1 MRPNMQRGGAGA
13 AQYGR
18 DASQYKQ
25 LRTLVVA
32 AALRGVAG
40 SLRARWLVGNRFW
53 WARVERNSQG
63 DGRPAVVVIPL
74 CGIRVVFFGVFGNQN
89 GFSAPCSRRFLA
101 PPGVQPSIG
110 QAQRSS
116 QTRAAALH
124 NFQSPKVARTHRSQH
139 AARGTRTMGASMPPK
154 HGALPALRA
163 KRAA

>member
-1 MRPNMQRGGAGA
+1 MQRGGAGA

-63 DGRPAVVVIPL
+63 DGRPAVVVIPT
-74 CGIRVVFFGVFGNQN
+74 C
-89 GFSAPCSRRFLA
+89 
-101 PPGVQPSIG
+101 
-110 QAQRSS
+110 
-116 QTRAAALH
+116 
-124 NFQSPKVARTHRSQH
+124 
-139 AARGTRTMGASMPPK
+139 GTRVLVLLASV
-154 HGALPALRA
+154 LQ
-163 KRAA
+163 AASSVGLSKLVCARLSVV

>member
-1 MRPNMQRGGAGA
+1 MQRGGAGA

-63 DGRPAVVVIPL
+63 DGRPAVVAIPL
-74 CGIRVVFFGVFGNQN
+74 CAVRVVFLEN
-89 GFSAPCSRRFLA
+89 
-101 PPGVQPSIG
+101 PS
-110 QAQRSS
+110 
-116 QTRAAALH
+116 T
-124 NFQSPKVARTHRSQH
+124 
-139 AARGTRTMGASMPPK
+139 
-154 HGALPALRA
+154 
-163 KRAA
+163 KRVS